1 MLTKHMRLLLK
12 PGFLLY
18 LFVALVMERFS
29 FTELGRTFIQLHL
42 LSTITII
49 LLHGLPLREAFKI
62 KYMLLIMVSSLGF
75 YCLFH
80 IVLASLY

>member
-1 MLTKHMRLLLK
+1 MLTQHMRLLLK
-12 PGFLLY
+12 PPVLLY
-18 LFVALVMERFS
+18 VFVALVLERISFS
-29 FTELGRTFIQLHL
+29 ELGRLYIQLHL

-49 LLHGLPLREAFKI
+49 LLHGLSLREAFTI
-62 KYMLLIMVSSLGF
+62 KYMLLILASALGF